1 LLIPVPRL
9 LASHLEVLGKWG
21 ARLFDDFS
29 SGTPPRFLVGETLYS
44 WVVRG
49 LVQNKLRSP
58 HLFRAEINLAFNV
71 DDTRYAGTI
80 QSWPL
85 PAYADVEFD
94 SGSKLGALISSLYGV
109 DEKVLFSFFSASQ
122 PNLINIHFR
131 HAYCSACIV
140 RSMADYGFPVWRKDW
155 CYTTNSYCVE
165 HQKLFSKV
173 RYLQFPDRRIWDA
186 YIHSVRE
193 RKIEDS
199 LFDRR
204 LAGIILR
211 VQKWINALEVAH
223 PFTKGVQA
231 LYGVLLAK
239 RTSFAAGGI
248 AAAGF
253 HQAQPPLL
261 KENLNLDQRIELGL
275 NDSEP
280 SQRMGALL
288 LIGWLIGIVCSSEI
302 DYLSRFDYKIRR
314 TLPSRPEQFARLLIS
329 TLEMDEVSAVR
340 HKLST
345 LRDTPF
351 NRVSIFLTSLNASTS
366 SPLNAAKRKR

>member
-1 LLIPVPRL
+1 M
-9 LASHLEVLGKWG
+9 
-21 ARLFDDFS
+21 FDDFS

-140 RSMADYGFPVWRKDW
+140 QSMADYGFPVWRKDW

-173 RYLQFPDRRIWDA
+173 RYLQSPDRRIWDA
-186 YIHSVRE
+186 YIHSARE

-253 HQAQPPLL
+253 HQVQPPLL

-288 LIGWLIGIVCSSEI
+288 LIGWLVGMVCTSEI
-302 DYLSRFDYKIRR
+302 EYLSKFDYRIRR
-314 TLPSRPEQFARLLIS
+314 ALPSSPEQLARMLVSI
-329 TLEMDEVSAVR
+329 LEVHEVPIVR
-340 HKLST
+340 RKLST
-345 LRDTPF
+345 LRDASF
-351 NRVSIFLTSLNASTS
+351 SRVSNFLTSLNAPTS
-366 SPLNAAKRKR
+366 RPSSASNRKR